1 MSFSSGSITCKRFFV
16 GGQAV
21 ARVDEALLEQ
31 LAAGAVGADG
41 IRTADMTEL
50 GWVTGEH
57 ILDTAFDFGKNAVA
71 DGLHFA
77 LRIDTNKPPSDLVR
91 SYQKQNEQTMREASG
106 REFLTKAQRAEA
118 REQALARAD
127 SEAKAGIFKRMRQVP
142 VFWDLPRNEVY
153 LGGTSSAV
161 ADAFYLL
168 FRQCFDRSVT
178 AATAGELAARWSAKT
193 GESRPFDACQPAH
206 FVNPPDGIELE
217 AEDGSGGQEQ
227 SKDFLGTEW
236 LTWLWYAAHVESAE
250 IQGPQGAI
258 TVLFDRALQMECAF
272 RMTGSLGIQA
282 ESPTRLP
289 EAAVALAGGKRPVR
303 AGLQLAIHGDVFGL
317 GIRGDMMNLA
327 GVRVPP
333 PQEANNDRL
342 VFEDRIEKL
351 RDLVGGLDS
360 LYVAFL
366 KRRFSNKWPTTLN
379 AMRNWISAGRLSG
392 GLFDSEATAPLEA
405 VS

>member
-1 MSFSSGSITCKRFFV
+1 MSFTSGSITCKRFFV
-16 GGQAV
+16 GGQAIKS
-21 ARVDEALLEQ
+21 VDEALLER
-31 LAAGAVGADG
+31 LATGAIGADG
-41 IRTADMTEL
+41 IRTADQTEL

-127 SEAKAGIFKRMRQVP
+127 AEARAGTFKRMRQVP

-153 LGGTSSAV
+153 LGATSSAV
-161 ADAFYLL
+161 AESFYLL
-168 FRQCFDRSVT
+168 FRQCFDRSLT
-178 AATAGELAARWSAKT
+178 AATSGELAARWSARM
-193 GESRPFDACQPAH
+193 GETRAFDACQPAH
-206 FVNPPDGIELE
+206 FINPPEGIEIE
-217 AEDGSGGQEQ
+217 AEDAPGGQER

-236 LTWLWYAAHVESAE
+236 LTWLWYAAHVESSE
-250 IQGPQGAI
+250 IEGPHGPI
-258 TVLFDRALQMECAF
+258 TVLFDKVLQMECAF
-272 RMTGSLGIQA
+272 RMTGSIGILA

-303 AGLQLAIHGDVFGL
+303 VGLQLAIHGDVFGL
-317 GIRGDMMNLA
+317 GIRGDVMHITGA
-327 GVRVPP
+327 RVPP

-351 RDLVGGLDS
+351 RDLIEAIDGLYS
-360 LYVAFL
+360 AFL
-366 KRRFSNKWPTTLN
+366 KRRFSNKWPTILN
-379 AMRNWISAGRLSG
+379 AMRNWIAAGRFPG
-392 GLFDSEATAPLEA
+392 GLFDPASAAPLEA